1 MLVWRRI
8 HWRDR
13 KKCGKTLEWA
23 YQPWCAFGASTPL
36 PPPSKTPLSSFSPT
50 PSLKSANYF
59 LLLLLS
65 KNFNP
70 PWKMSP
76 ALCSNPLL
84 KFGTFQAPQPFEN
97 LVVGST
103 PRLLLMN
110 WVRLTIL
117 RNWRL
122 KEWSYYY
129 WIKETV
135 ETLLHCS
142 NHE

>member
-50 PSLKSANYF
+50 P
-59 LLLLLS
+59 LLNLRTTFFYCFLS

-70 PWKMSP
+70 LWKMSP
-76 ALCSNPLL
+76 FLCSNPLL
-84 KFGTFQAPQPFEN
+84 KFGTLSRRPTFRKFGWRLNPS
-97 LVVGST
+97 VVADKLSETDHFAKLALNGVV
-103 PRLLLMN
+103 LLLLN
-110 WVRLTIL
+110 QGNCWNFTPLQ
-117 RNWRL
+117 
-122 KEWSYYY
+122 
-129 WIKETV
+129 
-135 ETLLHCS
+135 
-142 NHE
+142 